1 MEDEEEGRE
10 GKRKKVS
17 TSTHLSKSVVGG
29 CSSSS
34 SGISHQLSC
43 GAWTLVI
50 TTNKSVQFHCL

>member
-43 GAWTLVI
+43 LWCMDFGD
-50 TTNKSVQFHCL
+50 NHE